1 MSAPLIEYVR
11 QSDLAVRKSELL
23 ERGGLTLEELRERAS
38 SYAVTP
44 EQRDIL
50 DAIED
55 IDYLLAR

>member
-11 QSDLAVRKSELL
+11 QSDLAARKSELL
-23 ERGGLTLEELRERAS
+23 ERGGLSLEELRDRAS

-55 IDYLLAR
+55 IDYLLAT

>member
-11 QSDLAVRKSELL
+11 QSELATRKRELL
-23 ERGGLTLEELRERAS
+23 ERGGLTLEELRDRAS

-50 DAIED
+50 EAVED
-55 IDYLLAR
+55 IDYLLAN

>member
-11 QSDLAVRKSELL
+11 QSELAIRKRELL
-23 ERGGLTLEELRERAS
+23 ERGGLTLEELRDRAS

-50 DAIED
+50 EAVED
-55 IDYLLAR
+55 IDYLLAN

>member
-11 QSDLAVRKSELL
+11 QTELAARKSELL
-23 ERGGLTLEELRERAS
+23 ERGGLSLEELRDRAS

-55 IDYLLAR
+55 IDYLLAK